1 MGNSSYIQ
9 YASATSPSVYKRSIK
24 SSYPINTYTLPLSV
38 VAKVTRDN
46 GAVGS
51 QVNKYFYEDL
61 RLHIAGKGMLGFNTV
76 TNENTTLG
84 TKEVNSVTKW
94 NEKLWIPKRRKPQ
107 ALSATILVRSF
118 RPIPYQ
124 RQGITTL
131 HMYPKRM

>member
-94 NEKLWIPKRRKPQ
+94 NEKLWIPKETKT
-107 ALSATILVRSF
+107 SSFVGNNSSTIISTYSVSKAGNNYF
-118 RPIPYQ
+118 AYVSQ
-124 RQGITTL
+124 R
-131 HMYPKRM
+131 M